1 MAQSKP
7 FVLNGVGKAYIASTV
22 NGVSQL
28 VPLGTLQDIKISFSG
43 STDKV
48 YGGDGLAPIYII
60 NKDQDVTVT
69 ASEARFSLEH
79 LNLVRGAQMVDN
91 GLLVFDT
98 DAQLVSGTSFTVP
111 GNLKGIVPEQT
122 SAVVSDDDKGETNAK
137 TLVYVAGTPTAG
149 QYTITD
155 AGEVTLGDTLDN
167 KYLSVSG
174 VYAGNGTS
182 AVITKASLP
191 SFITIRHKS
200 MPIEMDDGTKVII
213 HTIIYKAR
221 STGKLDVDF
230 KRQAASTSDLEF
242 EVFDS
247 GRKDGAV
254 MQMTQEVVGAVD
266 TNTPVTPPAGGDD
279 NNQAGKAVAGQAVAG

>member
-7 FVLNGVGKAYIASTV
+7 FVLNGVGKAYVASTV
-22 NGVSQL
+22 NGKSQL

-79 LNLVRGAQMVDN
+79 LNLVRGAAMADT
-91 GLLVFDT
+91 GALVFDS
-98 DAQLVSGTSFTVP
+98 DAQLVTGTSFTVP
-111 GNLKGIVPEQT
+111 GKLTTIVPEQT
-122 SAVVSDDDKGETNAK
+122 SAIVSDDDKGETNAK
-137 TLVYVAGTPTAG
+137 TLVYTAGTPKAG
-149 QYTITD
+149 QFTITA
-155 AGEVTLGDTLDN
+155 AGEVTLGEALTD

-174 VYAGNGTS
+174 VYTGDGTS
-182 AVITKASLP
+182 AAITTASLP
-191 SFITIRHKS
+191 SFVTIRHKS
-200 MPIEMDDGTKVII
+200 MPIEMDDGTKVVI

-230 KRQAASTSDLEF
+230 KRQAAATSDLEF

-247 GRKDGAV
+247 GRKDGV
-254 MQMTQEVVGAVD
+254 VVQMTQEIIGAEGE
-266 TNTPVTPPAGGDD
+266 P
-279 NNQAGKAVAGQAVAG
+279 

>member
-7 FVLNGVGKAYIASTV
+7 FVLNGVGKAYVASTI

-28 VPLGTLQDIKISFSG
+28 VPFGTLQDIKISFSG

-48 YGGDGLAPIYII
+48 YGGDGLSPIYII

-79 LNLVRGAQMVDN
+79 LNLVRGAKMSDT
-91 GLLVFDT
+91 GSLVFDT
-98 DAQLVSGTSFTVP
+98 DAQLVSGTTLTIS
-111 GNLKGIVPEQT
+111 GNLTTVIPEQT
-122 SAVVSDDDKGETNAK
+122 SVIVSDDDKGETNAK
-137 TLVYVAGTPTAG
+137 TLVYVAGTPKAGQFTVTTAG
-149 QYTITD
+149 K
-155 AGEVTLGDTLDN
+155 VTFGDTLNN
-167 KYLSVSG
+167 KYVSVSG
-174 VYAGNGTS
+174 LYTGNGTS
-182 AVITKASLP
+182 AAITTASLP
-191 SFITIRHKS
+191 SFVTIRHKS
-200 MPIEMDDGTKVII
+200 MPIEMDDGTKVVI

-247 GRKDGAV
+247 GRKDGV
-254 MQMTQEVVGAVD
+254 VVQMTQEIIGADEATVVSTAETGR
-266 TNTPVTPPAGGDD
+266 
-279 NNQAGKAVAGQAVAG
+279 GKAGESVTG